1 MPFRGNGPDLV
12 SPLHEIGVGIP
23 TFDSGAKMDW
33 VMLLGPSIAS
43 VLILLSVYL
52 WQGRPKDERP
62 VRAHIDD
69 IPFRPDRIRRTDDNH
84 LR

>member
-1 MPFRGNGPDLV
+1 
-12 SPLHEIGVGIP
+12 
-23 TFDSGAKMDW
+23 MDW
-33 VMLLGPSIAS
+33 VVLLGPSIAS